1 MPDGPDDDF
10 PDDGQDADEQL
21 VDLAAQALQGDRRVY
36 GRFLHVM
43 VQNSVVI
50 LVGEV
55 GSLEAKAAAASRA
68 WAVPGVYDVCN
79 RLTVSAA
86 GDDAW

>member
-1 MPDGPDDDF
+1 MPEGSDDDF
-10 PDDGQDADEQL
+10 LDDGEDADEQL
-21 VDLAAQALQGDRRVY
+21 VDLAAQSLRGDPRVY
-36 GRFLHVM
+36 GRYLHVM

-55 GSLEAKAAAASRA
+55 GSLEARAAAVSRA

-79 RLTVSAA
+79 QLIVSTA
-86 GDDAW
+86 GDDVW